1 MLHGFRP
8 LCRVASDQ
16 HKFFRR
22 RWASSS
28 RSAARLEAAFKENGI
43 EFKENGIEFADASP
57 GLILVPGSI
66 SRTPHARSACGGWL
80 TLSDPDGGL
89 APRHSAHALLNPVVG
104 ALV

>member
-8 LCRVASDQ
+8 HCRVASDQ

-57 GLILVPGSI
+57 GLTLVPGSI
-66 SRTPHARSACGGWL
+66 SRTPARASAVAG
-80 TLSDPDGGL
+80 
-89 APRHSAHALLNPVVG
+89 
-104 ALV
+104 

>member
-1 MLHGFRP
+1 MASCRSVVSRVTSTGFPTPLGEQFEVRGEAYRRP
-8 LCRVASDQ
+8 E
-16 HKFFRR
+16 
-22 RWASSS
+22 
-28 RSAARLEAAFKENGI
+28 AAR
-43 EFKENGIEFADASP
+43 KENGIEFADASP

-66 SRTPHARSACGGWL
+66 SRTQHARSACGGWV